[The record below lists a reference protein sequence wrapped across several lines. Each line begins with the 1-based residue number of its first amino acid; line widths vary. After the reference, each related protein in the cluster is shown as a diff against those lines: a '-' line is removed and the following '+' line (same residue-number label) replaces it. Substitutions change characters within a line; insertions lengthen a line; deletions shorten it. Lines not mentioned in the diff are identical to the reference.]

1 MFNNIDTSGLYYK
14 HITIINDNFSI
25 ISKIEDSLTDDARVI
40 IYILHMFIV
49 EATGVNVINPFPSS
63 LMLTEN
69 QLECIPLANLSSLVL
84 CLRLR
89 QGTLL

>member
-25 ISKIEDSLTDDARVI
+25 IGKIEDSLTDDARVI

-49 EATGVNVINPFPSS
+49 EATGVNVINLFPFS
-63 LMLTEN
+63 LMRSAN
-69 QLECIPLANLSSLVL
+69 KLECISLANLNRLVYV
-84 CLRLR
+84 C
-89 QGTLL
+89 G